1 MYGDEVEVLDYTFN
15 KHMNTVEFRC
25 NRIGKLDEDIIHV
38 IYNSNQL
45 KFLKRFIKQCAF
57 NKNKVFST
65 WGEAVNSLVGRY
77 LTLNNYRQF
86 S

>member
-38 IYNSNQL
+38 I
-45 KFLKRFIKQCAF
+45 
-57 NKNKVFST
+57 
-65 WGEAVNSLVGRY
+65 
-77 LTLNNYRQF
+77 
-86 S
+86 